1 VLKKKSL
8 IETVLKKI
16 YNLKLRLNIFS
27 PTLFFAYLRM
37 RKSLFILSFITGAIA
52 FLSFT
57 RQEELSI
64 DKLRKLYSLP
74 PDQWPAPSVDTG
86 VPWKELGLLPE
97 SPLEKHKD
105 SLKHLIELG
114 KTLFF
119 DTRLSGS
126 GKISCAT
133 CHQPELNWT
142 DAKEKS
148 LGHEGA
154 VNKRNSP
161 TIQNSW
167 YYNRLFW
174 DGRSTDLQDQA
185 FAPINSESEMNSEM
199 HDVMRKLSKVKG
211 YKHLFKQAF
220 GEEDIDPFRM
230 TEAIAA
236 FEKTVVSR
244 KTKWDEFLE
253 GNKRALNN
261 EEIKG
266 LHLFR
271 TKARCMNCHHGPLFT
286 DNGFHHNGFSGTD
299 EGYYKVSHQG
309 EDSGKLK
316 TPSLRDVMKTGPW
329 MHDGTVKNIEEIL
342 EKYSGSSLPPGT
354 DKLIR
359 PLDLTAREKKQLIA
373 FLHAISAAPAEFI
386 KPVIPD

>member
-1 VLKKKSL
+1 
-8 IETVLKKI
+8 
-16 YNLKLRLNIFS
+16 
-27 PTLFFAYLRM
+27 M
-37 RKSLFILSFITGAIA
+37 RKPLFILFFITGAIA

-57 RQEELSI
+57 RQDEVVSA

-74 PDQWPAPSVDTG
+74 PDQWPAPSVDAG

-154 VNKRNSP
+154 VNKRNST

-199 HDVMRKLSKVKG
+199 HEVMRKLSKVKG
-211 YKHLFKQAF
+211 YKLLFKQAF
-220 GEEDIDPFRM
+220 GDEDIDPFRM
-230 TEAIAA
+230 TEAIAV

-299 EGYYKVSHQG
+299 AGYYKVSHKG

-329 MHDGTVKNIEEIL
+329 MHDGAEKSIASIL
-342 EKYSGSSLPPGT
+342 DTYNNGPQSPGT
-354 DKLIR
+354 DHLIL
-359 PLDLTAREKKQLIA
+359 PLGLSEKEKKQLLA
-373 FLHAISAAPAEFI
+373 FLNTISAPAAAFA
-386 KPVIPD
+386 KPVMPE